1 MDMKNSKKMMLS
13 ALIVFSLFTL
23 PVFVGSQEP
32 PKYPIKPI
40 DLIIA
45 FGPGTGFDTTARM
58 IAAHLSK
65 KWGVP
70 INPVNMTGGS
80 GVTALNRVLRSTPD
94 GYMMFLDG
102 HVLSSML
109 FAIQADLPFKLNER
123 TFIAQM
129 TMEPVFFVV
138 NANSPWK
145 TLREALDFAQ
155 KESANFRWGGGAFG
169 SLNNFSISQLLATAG
184 IEPNSTARVIFEQ
197 GNVAALQALLGGHV
211 QFGIVTTSDMER
223 LGSAGKVRGLAVTS
237 PERLKDFPDIPTT
250 KESGVPG
257 SNIIG
262 WYGISGPPNLPP
274 HIINAWSKALED
286 STKDAEFLTQAVKLK
301 KYFAYLPPKETKDM
315 VNAEYEKYLAL
326 AKQIGLRK

>member
-1 MDMKNSKKMMLS
+1 MKTLKKKFLPILVSLS
-13 ALIVFSLFTL
+13 VLLL
-23 PVFVGSQEP
+23 PVFAGSQGTS
-32 PKYPIKPI
+32 KYPTKPI

-58 IAAHLSK
+58 IATHLSK

-94 GYMMFLDG
+94 GLMMFLDG

-109 FAIQADLPFKLNER
+109 FAIQTDIPFKLNER

-129 TMEPVFFVV
+129 TIEPVFFVV

-145 TLREALDFAQ
+145 TLREVLDLAR
-155 KESANFRWGGGAFG
+155 KDPANFKSGCGALG
-169 SLNNFSISQLLATAG
+169 SLNNFSISQLLAAAG
-184 IEPNSTARVIFEQ
+184 IDPNSTARVIFEQ

-223 LGSAGKVRGLAVTS
+223 LGSAGKIRGLAVTS
-237 PERLKDFPDIPTT
+237 SERLKDFPDIPTT
-250 KESGVPG
+250 REAGVPG

-262 WYGISGPPNLPP
+262 WYGISGPPNLPQ
-274 HIINAWSKALED
+274 HIVDAWSSVLEEMI
-286 STKDAEFLTQAVKLK
+286 KDKEFLSQATKMK
-301 KYFAYLPPKETKDM
+301 KYFTYLPPKETKDM
-315 VNAEYEKYLAL
+315 VNAEYEKYITL

>member
-1 MDMKNSKKMMLS
+1 MKGLSKTFLS
-13 ALIVFSLFTL
+13 TLIALFILFC
-23 PVFVGSQEP
+23 PVFAGSQGVSQ
-32 PKYPIKPI
+32 YPTKAI

-145 TLREALDFAQ
+145 TLREALDFAR
-155 KESANFRWGGGAFG
+155 KESANFRWGGGALG

-184 IEPNSTARVIFEQ
+184 IDPNSTARVIFEQ

-250 KESGVPG
+250 KESGIPG

>member
-1 MDMKNSKKMMLS
+1 
-13 ALIVFSLFTL
+13 
-23 PVFVGSQEP
+23 
-32 PKYPIKPI
+32 
-40 DLIIA
+40 
-45 FGPGTGFDTTARM
+45 
-58 IAAHLSK
+58 
-65 KWGVP
+65 
-70 INPVNMTGGS
+70 MTGGS

-94 GYMMFLDG
+94 GYAMFLDG

-109 FAIQADLPFKLNER
+109 FAIQADLPFKINER

-138 NANSPWK
+138 NADSPWK
-145 TLREALDFAQ
+145 TLKEVLDFAR
-155 KESANFRWGGGAFG
+155 KDPANFKSGCGALG
-169 SLNNFSISQLLATAG
+169 SLNNFSISQLLAAAG
-184 IEPNSTARVIFEQ
+184 IDPNSTARVIFEQ

-211 QFGIVTTSDMER
+211 HFGIVTTSDMER
-223 LGSAGKVRGLAVTS
+223 LGGTGKIRGLAVTS